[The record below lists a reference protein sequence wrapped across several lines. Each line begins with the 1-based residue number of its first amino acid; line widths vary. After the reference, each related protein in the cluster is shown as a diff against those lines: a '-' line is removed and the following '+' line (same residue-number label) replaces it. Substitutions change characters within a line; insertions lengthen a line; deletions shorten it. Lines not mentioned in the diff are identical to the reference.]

1 MSFWKTDKHD
11 EEPEK
16 KPEAAPQAPVPQQPM
31 QGQQPDAA
39 LPPIPFGS
47 QPQGQT
53 PLPSAMPPQTP
64 PAMPPLPGTGL
75 TPHAIT
81 ALGQGAQILP
91 PTGYTPGMTMHMP
104 PLPMQPQAPQSATK
118 LNVQPP
124 AAPPSVSGRAMPMQ
138 PAPNPASVSKLNL
151 PPQSSPAMPPLPGQP
166 PQSSPKLAPAL
177 SQQQQPQQFAVV
189 DQQLEQRFSQ
199 LLKTS
204 GRTPAI
210 ELAVQISDLILTQAV
225 LQRASDIHFEFHGS
239 SLKVRFRIDGI
250 LQDAL
255 LVPRNQNIPITQR
268 LRVLAGFDPEPP
280 ANFRAEEGRFQ
291 KVLGGKTVQ
300 VRVSS
305 FPTINGEKLV
315 LRVLDRTQ
323 MGLSLD
329 QLGLETKTLDTIKKV
344 IQNPYGI
351 FFVTG
356 ATGSGKTTTLYAILK
371 TITTPVRNT
380 VTLEDP
386 VEYRMEGMNQAQINQ
401 KNGFTWNEGL
411 RTVLRQDPDIVMV
424 GEVRDHENA
433 EISMRAALTGHLIL
447 TTIHTISAPSVVE
460 RLYEM
465 GIPPFLIASSTL
477 GSMAQRLVRRVC
489 PQCATPAAP
498 PEPAAIDE
506 MLRMLAPEEGDVI
519 KEIISRP
526 GAQFKNAVGC
536 PACRGTGYLGR
547 TGIFEIML
555 MNEELRKQVLSHATT
570 DQLKRTAIQS
580 GMKTL
585 LMDGIEKSWAGI
597 TTLPEVLRV
606 TATMV

>member
-1 MSFWKTDKHD
+1 MSFWKSDKPK
-11 EEPEK
+11 EEPEEQGQ
-16 KPEAAPQAPVPQQPM
+16 PAEQAQQPLPA
-31 QGQQPDAA
+31 QQTPAGLTPPPNA
-39 LPPIPFGS
+39 LPAQFGS
-47 QPQGQT
+47 FAQPRVADPGT
-53 PLPSAMPPQTP
+53 TLPPARTTMPPTNYVPPQTP
-64 PAMPPLPGTGL
+64 GKT
-75 TPHAIT
+75 T
-81 ALGQGAQILP
+81 LP
-91 PTGYTPGMTMHMP
+91 PTNYVP
-104 PLPMQPQAPQSATK
+104 PQPLGKTT
-118 LNVQPP
+118 
-124 AAPPSVSGRAMPMQ
+124 
-138 PAPNPASVSKLNL
+138 L
-151 PPQSSPAMPPLPGQP
+151 PPTNYVPGQP
-166 PQSSPKLAPAL
+166 GPATPTSNPGVVHSAPRVMSQPANPQSVSRIPAM
-177 SQQQQPQQFAVV
+177 SQPQQQFAAV
-189 DQQLEQRFSQ
+189 DPQLEEKFNQ
-199 LLKTS
+199 LLKGS

-210 ELAVQISDLILTQAV
+210 ELAVQISDLILMQAV
-225 LQRASDIHFEFHGS
+225 AQRTSDIHFEYHGN

-280 ANFRAEEGRFQ
+280 TNFRNEEGRFQ
-291 KVLGGKTVQ
+291 KVLAGKTVQ

-315 LRVLDRTQ
+315 LRILDRTQ

-329 QLGLETKTLDTIKKV
+329 QLGLEAKTLSTIKKV
-344 IQNPYGI
+344 IENPYGI

-371 TITTPVRNT
+371 TITTPMRNT
-380 VTLEDP
+380 ITLEDP
-386 VEYRMEGMNQAQINQ
+386 VEYRLEGINQAQINA
-401 KNGFTWNEGL
+401 KTGFTWNEGL
-411 RTVLRQDPDIVMV
+411 RTVLRQDPDIIMV

-489 PQCATPAAP
+489 AQCCTPAP
-498 PEPAAIDE
+498 TPDPDVINE
-506 MLRMLAPEEGDVI
+506 MVKMLDPEEGASI

-526 GAQFKNAVGC
+526 GAQFKSAVGC

-555 MNEELRKQVLSHATT
+555 MNEELRKQVLSHSTT
-570 DQLKRTAIQS
+570 DDLKRTAVKS